1 MLYSRSIANLRKQT
15 IVSLDETRKR
25 LAFKASSQKPKD
37 ASPLP
42 KRKTV
47 FMMIAR
53 FFKRIWRWLGLD
65 KLQKTYTMQPY
76 NPPRSVAVSKG
87 KRGRTHNARHVTPP
101 KAFGS
106 SRSGHKLPKGIKEVS
121 HA

>member
-1 MLYSRSIANLRKQT
+1 MSHNRRIYESIEANYRTTQEAIARELSRP
-15 IVSLDETRKR
+15 
-25 LAFKASSQKPKD
+25 KPED
-37 ASPLP
+37 ASPLA

-47 FMMIAR
+47 FTMIAR
-53 FFKRIWRWLGLD
+53 FFKRIWRWLGFD